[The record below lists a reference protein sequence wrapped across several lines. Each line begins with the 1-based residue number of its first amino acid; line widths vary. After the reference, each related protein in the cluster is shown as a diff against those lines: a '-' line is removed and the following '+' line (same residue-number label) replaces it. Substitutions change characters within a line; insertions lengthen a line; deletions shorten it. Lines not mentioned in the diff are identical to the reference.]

1 LHSGDIG
8 YVDEDGELSII
19 DRITEFIKYRGYQ
32 ISPGETDFKYS
43 VSYINI

>member
-1 LHSGDIG
+1 LDDVD
-8 YVDEDGELSII
+8 YVDEDGELFII
-19 DRITEFIKYRGYQ
+19 DRIKELIKYRRYQ